1 VTTMTAKITEAAS
14 IANTA
19 KNDEQE
25 KIVKAGRA
33 GPFRIRVGKSMH
45 RLTAS
50 GKEIEMMI
58 FWVVRVRVKSRRRYF
73 GEGEDGCLG
82 KACIVGRLNNP

>member
-1 VTTMTAKITEAAS
+1 MTTMTAKITEAVS

-19 KNDEQE
+19 KNEKQE

-50 GKEIEMMI
+50 AKEIEMTI
-58 FWVVRVRVKSRRRYF
+58 FWDAR
-73 GEGEDGCLG
+73 
-82 KACIVGRLNNP
+82 VGRVGGEVSKQIFWRG